1 MKLVFFLV
9 QTLLFAEKQNQF
21 ELTRDKRRIYYANTV
36 TSHETQGQQ
45 HTEMISINTQK
56 IIHHPGFLYS
66 SLSGF
71 LTTTSH

>member
-45 HTEMISINTQK
+45 HRND
-56 IIHHPGFLYS
+56 FN
-66 SLSGF
+66 
-71 LTTTSH
+71 